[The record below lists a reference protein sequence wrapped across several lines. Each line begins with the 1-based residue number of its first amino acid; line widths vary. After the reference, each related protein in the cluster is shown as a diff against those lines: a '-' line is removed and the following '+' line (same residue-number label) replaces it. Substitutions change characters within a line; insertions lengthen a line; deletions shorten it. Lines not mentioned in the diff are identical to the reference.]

1 MRGRL
6 DSSAAILS
14 AAVNLG
20 RDRFK
25 MAAALP
31 RRGESRCGLACLS
44 GADCLLSEEA
54 KEQRSR
60 SKLIDRQLARDKLV
74 FRRTVKVLLLGSGE
88 SGKSTFLKQMRIIN
102 GKDFD
107 DGELRQ
113 YRLVVYGNVVKG
125 MKVCGKV

>member
-1 MRGRL
+1 
-6 DSSAAILS
+6 
-14 AAVNLG
+14 
-20 RDRFK
+20 

-31 RRGESRCGLACLS
+31 RRGGSRCGLGCLT

-60 SKLIDRQLARDKLV
+60 SRLIDRQLARDKLV

-107 DGELRQ
+107 DSELRQ

-125 MKVCGKV
+125 MKVKRRKCGLLSIV